1 MADNNSGGK
10 SLQDIMSGDLF
21 ANSTGELVSVLN
33 FMEKHGTPLSPY
45 QLQGIAYLRYMQSRR
60 GNRDYEPII
69 STITNMAKNLTF
81 PSTFI
86 EVINAYFTGQFID
99 KRMMNNA
106 LKGGAK

>member
-1 MADNNSGGK
+1 MADNDSGGK
-10 SLQDIMSGDLF
+10 SLQDVMSGDLF

-33 FMEKHGTPLSPY
+33 FMEKHGTPLSPN
-45 QLQGIAYLRYMQSRR
+45 QLQGIALLRYLQTKRK
-60 GNRDYEPII
+60 NKAFDPILT
-69 STITNMAKNLTF
+69 TITTMSKNLTF

>member
-1 MADNNSGGK
+1 MAEGNK
-10 SLQDIMSGDLF
+10 SLQDIMSGELF
-21 ANSTGELVSVLN
+21 ANSAGELVSVLN
-33 FMEKHGTPLSPY
+33 FMEKHGTPLTPH
-45 QLQGIAYLRYMQSRR
+45 QLQGIAYLCYMQGQRK
-60 GNRDYEPII
+60 NKAFEPII
-69 STITNMAKNLTF
+69 QTITGMAKNLTF

>member
-1 MADNNSGGK
+1 MADNNSSGK
-10 SLQDIMSGDLF
+10 SLQEIMSGDLF

-45 QLQGIAYLRYMQSRR
+45 QLQGIAYLKYLQNKR
-60 GNRDYEPII
+60 GNKVYDPIML
-69 STITNMAKNLTF
+69 TITNMAKHLTF
-81 PSTFI
+81 PQTFI
-86 EVINAYFTGQFID
+86 EVINAFFTGQFID